1 MGFATM
7 DPVNGTIP
15 PSGSSPTPQANASIP
30 LLPVTTVDVGSELR
44 LQLQNAQYQLQLA
57 NQESNAQA
65 KALLHQA
72 NTTLLELTRP
82 LPEIVQGKTAQLLL
96 LAGEVQIKLPDA
108 LMQLAAKNGISQTA
122 LQQLAARP
130 QGYPLP
136 MLTVSQGEM
145 RFANGTSIAFPPQL
159 QLPAGEY
166 VAKVVSN
173 SQGLQL
179 QLSPINARLEVKL
192 TPVANLQTAAPAK
205 ESEQLITKPEVAQT
219 YARLIKLL
227 EQQPQSQV
235 QQTQSK
241 GESTPLR
248 ETAIDLKAGLS
259 QTVASGSKLPASAL
273 SQSTQ
278 TVDNAQLQQPKNAPL
293 PGTDKFSNQV
303 LQQATQANA
312 DKPVGTSASNK
323 VAGETAKAPEL
334 NFLQRAFNKAGAMPR
349 AEAMT
354 LEVKHNLAAELLKQ
368 LPALSP
374 VPLSELTEPS
384 QLRSELLGLTGLQ
397 LTSQQTQSQPSTQA
411 SAITTLF
418 QLLLGVRAGNQ
429 NLSVPQR
436 LKQYLEG
443 LQSRSGLQTHQLTSL
458 EKSGTLDALQ
468 QMSQAVALYQQAN
481 TDNSGQCW
489 YFMLPYYL
497 NQRNEQLEGK
507 FEHNNQDKDADKD
520 KAWQLQ
526 LKFNLGMGS
535 LLVKAQVKD
544 TKVDLQFIGSTQA
557 LISRVSNFLPPLS
570 QKLVQLGLT
579 PNELNAHVAPVPATL
594 LPGDHYLVQLKA

>member
-1 MGFATM
+1 M

-44 LQLQNAQYQLQLA
+44 LQLQNTQYQLQLA

-96 LAGEVQIKLPDA
+96 LAGEVQIELPDA

-145 RFANGTSIAFPPQL
+145 RFATGTSIAFPPQL

-192 TPVANLQTAAPAK
+192 TPVANLQPAAPTQ

-227 EQQPQSQV
+227 EQQPQSQA

-241 GESTPLR
+241 GESAPLR

-259 QTVASGSKLPASAL
+259 QTVASGSKLPASVL

-278 TVDNAQLQQPKNAPL
+278 TVDNAQLQQPKNTPL
-293 PGTDKFSNQV
+293 PGTEKISNQV
-303 LQQATQANA
+303 LQQAAQANT

-443 LQSRSGLQTHQLTSL
+443 LQSRSGLQTHQLASL

-520 KAWQLQ
+520 KTWQLQ

-557 LISRVSNFLPPLS
+557 LISRVSNFLSPLS

>member
-1 MGFATM
+1 M

-145 RFANGTSIAFPPQL
+145 RFATGTSIAFPPQL

-173 SQGLQL
+173 NQGLQL

-192 TPVANLQTAAPAK
+192 TPVANLQPAVPTQ

-227 EQQPQSQV
+227 EQQPQSQA

-241 GESTPLR
+241 GESAPLR
-248 ETAIDLKAGLS
+248 ETAVGLKAGLS
-259 QTVASGSKLPASAL
+259 QTVASDSKLPASVL

-293 PGTDKFSNQV
+293 PGTDKFSSQV
-303 LQQATQANA
+303 LQQAAQANT

-443 LQSRSGLQTHQLTSL
+443 LQSRSGLQTHQLASL

-544 TKVDLQFIGSTQA
+544 SKVDLQFIGSTQA

>member
-1 MGFATM
+1 M

-82 LPEIVQGKTAQLLL
+82 LPEIIQGKTAQLLL

-173 SQGLQL
+173 NQGLQL

-192 TPVANLQTAAPAK
+192 TPVANLQPAAPTQ

-227 EQQPQSQV
+227 EQQPQSQA

-241 GESTPLR
+241 GESAPLR
-248 ETAIDLKAGLS
+248 ETAVDLKAGLS

-443 LQSRSGLQTHQLTSL
+443 LQSRSGLQTHQLASL

-520 KAWQLQ
+520 KTWQLQ

-544 TKVDLQFIGSTQA
+544 SKVDLQFIGSTQA

>member
-1 MGFATM
+1 M

-136 MLTVSQGEM
+136 MLNVSQGEM

-192 TPVANLQTAAPAK
+192 TPVANLQPAVPTQ

-227 EQQPQSQV
+227 EQQPQSQA

-241 GESTPLR
+241 GESAPLR
-248 ETAIDLKAGLS
+248 ETAVDLKAGLS

-443 LQSRSGLQTHQLTSL
+443 LQSRSGLQTHQLASL

-520 KAWQLQ
+520 KTWQLQ

-544 TKVDLQFIGSTQA
+544 SKVDLQFIGSTQA

-579 PNELNAHVAPVPATL
+579 PNKLNAHVAPVPATL

>member
-1 MGFATM
+1 M

-136 MLTVSQGEM
+136 MLNVSQGEM

-192 TPVANLQTAAPAK
+192 TPVANLQPAAPTQ

-227 EQQPQSQV
+227 EQQPQSQA

-241 GESTPLR
+241 GESAPLR
-248 ETAIDLKAGLS
+248 ETAVDLKAGLS

-443 LQSRSGLQTHQLTSL
+443 LQSRSGLQTHQLASL

-520 KAWQLQ
+520 KTWQLQ

-544 TKVDLQFIGSTQA
+544 SKVDLQFIGSTQA

-579 PNELNAHVAPVPATL
+579 PNKLNAHVAPVPATL

>member
-1 MGFATM
+1 M

-30 LLPVTTVDVGSELR
+30 LLPVTTVDVGNELR

-173 SQGLQL
+173 NNGLQL

-192 TPVANLQTAAPAK
+192 TPVANLQPAAPTQ

-227 EQQPQSQV
+227 EQQPQSQA

-241 GESTPLR
+241 GESAPLR
-248 ETAIDLKAGLS
+248 ETAVDLKAGLS

-293 PGTDKFSNQV
+293 PGTEKFSNQA

-397 LTSQQTQSQPSTQA
+397 LTSQQTQSQPLTQA

-443 LQSRSGLQTHQLTSL
+443 LQSRSGLQTHQLASL

>member
-1 MGFATM
+1 M

-179 QLSPINARLEVKL
+179 QLSPINARLEAKL
-192 TPVANLQTAAPAK
+192 TPVANLQPAAPTQ

-227 EQQPQSQV
+227 EQQPQSQA

-241 GESTPLR
+241 GESAPLR

-259 QTVASGSKLPASAL
+259 QTVASGSKLPASVL

-293 PGTDKFSNQV
+293 PGTEKFSNQA

-443 LQSRSGLQTHQLTSL
+443 LQSRSGLQTHQLASL

-520 KAWQLQ
+520 KTWQLQ

-544 TKVDLQFIGSTQA
+544 SKVDLQFIGSTQA

>member
-1 MGFATM
+1 M

-96 LAGEVQIKLPDA
+96 LASEVQIKLPDA

-192 TPVANLQTAAPAK
+192 TPVANLQPAAPTQ

-227 EQQPQSQV
+227 EQQPQSQA

-241 GESTPLR
+241 GESAPLR

-259 QTVASGSKLPASAL
+259 QTVASGSKLPASVL

-278 TVDNAQLQQPKNAPL
+278 TVDNAQLLQPKNAPL
-293 PGTDKFSNQV
+293 PGTEKFSNQA

-443 LQSRSGLQTHQLTSL
+443 LQSRSGLQTHQLASL

-544 TKVDLQFIGSTQA
+544 SKVDLQFIGSTQA

-579 PNELNAHVAPVPATL
+579 PNKLNAHVAPVPATL

>member
-1 MGFATM
+1 M
-7 DPVNGTIP
+7 
-15 PSGSSPTPQANASIP
+15 
-30 LLPVTTVDVGSELR
+30 GSELR

-192 TPVANLQTAAPAK
+192 TPVANLQPAAPTQ

-227 EQQPQSQV
+227 EQQPQSQA

-241 GESTPLR
+241 GESAPLR
-248 ETAIDLKAGLS
+248 ETAVDLKAGLS

-397 LTSQQTQSQPSTQA
+397 LTSQQTQSQPLTQA

-443 LQSRSGLQTHQLTSL
+443 LQSRSGLQTHQLASL

-520 KAWQLQ
+520 KTWQLQ

-544 TKVDLQFIGSTQA
+544 SKVDLQFIGSTQA

>member
-1 MGFATM
+1 M

-96 LAGEVQIKLPDA
+96 LAGEVQIKLPGA

-173 SQGLQL
+173 NHGLQL

-192 TPVANLQTAAPAK
+192 TPVANLQPAAPTQ

-227 EQQPQSQV
+227 EQQPQSQA

-241 GESTPLR
+241 GESAPLR
-248 ETAIDLKAGLS
+248 ETAVDLKAGLS
-259 QTVASGSKLPASAL
+259 QTVASGSKLPASVL

-293 PGTDKFSNQV
+293 PGTDKFSSQV
-303 LQQATQANA
+303 LQQAAQANA

-397 LTSQQTQSQPSTQA
+397 LTSQQTQSQPLTQA

-443 LQSRSGLQTHQLTSL
+443 LQSRSGLQTHQLASL

-520 KAWQLQ
+520 KTWQLQ

-544 TKVDLQFIGSTQA
+544 SKVDLQFIGSTQA

-579 PNELNAHVAPVPATL
+579 PNKLNAHVAPVPATL

>member
-1 MGFATM
+1 M

-82 LPEIVQGKTAQLLL
+82 LPEIIQGKTAQLLL

-173 SQGLQL
+173 NHGLLL

-192 TPVANLQTAAPAK
+192 TPVANLQPADPTQ

-227 EQQPQSQV
+227 EQQPQSQA

-241 GESTPLR
+241 GESAPLR
-248 ETAIDLKAGLS
+248 ETAVDLKAGLS
-259 QTVASGSKLPASAL
+259 QTVASGSKLPASVL

-293 PGTDKFSNQV
+293 PGTDKFSNQA

-443 LQSRSGLQTHQLTSL
+443 LQSRSGLQTHQLASL

-520 KAWQLQ
+520 KTWQLQ

-544 TKVDLQFIGSTQA
+544 SKVDLQFIGSTQA

-579 PNELNAHVAPVPATL
+579 PNKLNAHVAPVPATL

>member
-1 MGFATM
+1 M

-173 SQGLQL
+173 NQGLQL

-192 TPVANLQTAAPAK
+192 TPVANLQPAAPTQ

-227 EQQPQSQV
+227 EQQPQSQA

-241 GESTPLR
+241 GESAPLR
-248 ETAIDLKAGLS
+248 ETAVGLKAGLS
-259 QTVASGSKLPASAL
+259 QTVASGSKLPASVL

-293 PGTDKFSNQV
+293 PGTEKFSNQA

-397 LTSQQTQSQPSTQA
+397 LTSQQTQSQPLTQA

-443 LQSRSGLQTHQLTSL
+443 LQSRSGLQTHQLASL

-520 KAWQLQ
+520 KTWQLQ

-544 TKVDLQFIGSTQA
+544 TEVDLQFIGSTQA

>member
-1 MGFATM
+1 M

-173 SQGLQL
+173 NQGLQL

-192 TPVANLQTAAPAK
+192 TPVANLQPAAPTQ

-227 EQQPQSQV
+227 EQQPQSQA

-241 GESTPLR
+241 GESAPLR
-248 ETAIDLKAGLS
+248 ETAVDLKAGLS
-259 QTVASGSKLPASAL
+259 QTVASGSKLPASVL

-293 PGTDKFSNQV
+293 PGTDKFSSQV
-303 LQQATQANA
+303 LQQAAQANT

-397 LTSQQTQSQPSTQA
+397 LTSQQTQSQPLTQA

-443 LQSRSGLQTHQLTSL
+443 LQSRSGLQTHQLASL

-520 KAWQLQ
+520 KTWQLQ

-544 TKVDLQFIGSTQA
+544 SKVDLQFIGSTQA

-579 PNELNAHVAPVPATL
+579 PNKLNAHVAPVPATL

>member
-1 MGFATM
+1 M

-192 TPVANLQTAAPAK
+192 TPVANLQPAAPTQ

-227 EQQPQSQV
+227 EQQPQSQA

-241 GESTPLR
+241 GESAPLR

-259 QTVASGSKLPASAL
+259 QTVASGSKLPASVL

-293 PGTDKFSNQV
+293 PGTEKISNQAH
-303 LQQATQANA
+303 QQATQANA

-443 LQSRSGLQTHQLTSL
+443 LQSRSGLQTHQLASL

>member
-1 MGFATM
+1 M

-192 TPVANLQTAAPAK
+192 TPVANLQPAAPTQ

-227 EQQPQSQV
+227 EQQPQSQA

-241 GESTPLR
+241 GESAPLR

-259 QTVASGSKLPASAL
+259 QTVASGSKLPASVL

-278 TVDNAQLQQPKNAPL
+278 TVDNAQLLQPKNAPL
-293 PGTDKFSNQV
+293 PGTEKFSNQA

-323 VAGETAKAPEL
+323 VAGETAKAPKL

-443 LQSRSGLQTHQLTSL
+443 LQSRSGLQTHQLASL

-520 KAWQLQ
+520 KTWQLQ

-544 TKVDLQFIGSTQA
+544 SKVDLQFIGSTQA
-557 LISRVSNFLPPLS
+557 LISRVRNFLPPLS

-579 PNELNAHVAPVPATL
+579 PNKLNAHVAPVPATL

>member
-1 MGFATM
+1 M

-82 LPEIVQGKTAQLLL
+82 LPEIVLGKTAQLLL

-173 SQGLQL
+173 NNGLQL

-192 TPVANLQTAAPAK
+192 TPVANLQPAAPTQ

-227 EQQPQSQV
+227 EQQPQSQA

-241 GESTPLR
+241 GESAPLR
-248 ETAIDLKAGLS
+248 ETAVDLKAGLS
-259 QTVASGSKLPASAL
+259 QTVASGSKLPASVL

-303 LQQATQANA
+303 LQQVTQANA

-397 LTSQQTQSQPSTQA
+397 LTSQQTQSQPSSQA

-443 LQSRSGLQTHQLTSL
+443 LQSRSGLQTHQLASL

-507 FEHNNQDKDADKD
+507 FEHNNQDKDTDKD
-520 KAWQLQ
+520 KTWQLQ

-535 LLVKAQVKD
+535 LLIKAQVKD
-544 TKVDLQFIGSTQA
+544 SKVDLQFIGSTQA

>member
-1 MGFATM
+1 M

-173 SQGLQL
+173 NQGLQL
-179 QLSPINARLEVKL
+179 QLSPINAKLEVKL
-192 TPVANLQTAAPAK
+192 TPVANLQPAAPTQ

-227 EQQPQSQV
+227 EQQPQSQA

-241 GESTPLR
+241 GESAPLR
-248 ETAIDLKAGLS
+248 ETAVDLKAGLS

-544 TKVDLQFIGSTQA
+544 SKVDLQFIGSTQA

>member
-1 MGFATM
+1 M

-192 TPVANLQTAAPAK
+192 TPVANLQPAAPTQ

-227 EQQPQSQV
+227 EQQPQSQA

-241 GESTPLR
+241 GESAPLR
-248 ETAIDLKAGLS
+248 ETAVDLKAGLS
-259 QTVASGSKLPASAL
+259 QTVASGSKLPASVL

-278 TVDNAQLQQPKNAPL
+278 TFDNAQLQQPKNAPL
-293 PGTDKFSNQV
+293 PGTDKFSNQA
-303 LQQATQANA
+303 LQQATQANT

-443 LQSRSGLQTHQLTSL
+443 LQSRSGLQTHQLASL

-544 TKVDLQFIGSTQA
+544 SKVDLQFIGSTQA

>member
-1 MGFATM
+1 M

-173 SQGLQL
+173 NNGLQL

-192 TPVANLQTAAPAK
+192 TPVANLQPAAPTQ

-227 EQQPQSQV
+227 EQQPQSQA

-241 GESTPLR
+241 GESAPLR
-248 ETAIDLKAGLS
+248 ETAVDLKAGLS
-259 QTVASGSKLPASAL
+259 QTVASGSKLPASVL

-293 PGTDKFSNQV
+293 PGTDKFSSQV
-303 LQQATQANA
+303 LQQAAQANT

-397 LTSQQTQSQPSTQA
+397 LTSQQTQSQPLTQA

-443 LQSRSGLQTHQLTSL
+443 LQSRSGLQTHQLASL

-520 KAWQLQ
+520 KTWQLQ

-544 TKVDLQFIGSTQA
+544 SKVDLQFIGSTQA

-579 PNELNAHVAPVPATL
+579 PNKLNAHVAPVPATL

>member
-1 MGFATM
+1 M

-96 LAGEVQIKLPDA
+96 LASEVQIKLPDA

-173 SQGLQL
+173 NHGLQL

-192 TPVANLQTAAPAK
+192 TPVANLQPAAPTQ

-227 EQQPQSQV
+227 EQQPQSQA

-241 GESTPLR
+241 GESAPLR
-248 ETAIDLKAGLS
+248 ETAVDLKAGLS
-259 QTVASGSKLPASAL
+259 QTVASGSKLPASVL

-293 PGTDKFSNQV
+293 PGTDKFSSQV
-303 LQQATQANA
+303 LQQAAQANT

-397 LTSQQTQSQPSTQA
+397 LTSQQTQSQPLTQA

-443 LQSRSGLQTHQLTSL
+443 LQSRSGLQTHQLASL

-520 KAWQLQ
+520 KTWQLQ

-544 TKVDLQFIGSTQA
+544 SKVDLQFIGSTQA

-579 PNELNAHVAPVPATL
+579 PNKLNAHVAPVPATL

>member
-1 MGFATM
+1 M

-96 LAGEVQIKLPDA
+96 LASEVQIKLPDA

-192 TPVANLQTAAPAK
+192 TPVANLQPAAPTQ

-227 EQQPQSQV
+227 EQQPQSQA

-241 GESTPLR
+241 GESAPLR
-248 ETAIDLKAGLS
+248 ETAVDLKAGLS

-397 LTSQQTQSQPSTQA
+397 LTSQQTQSQPLTQA

-443 LQSRSGLQTHQLTSL
+443 LQSRSGLQTHQLASL

-520 KAWQLQ
+520 KTWQLQ

-544 TKVDLQFIGSTQA
+544 SKVDLQFIGSTQA

>member
-1 MGFATM
+1 M
-7 DPVNGTIP
+7 
-15 PSGSSPTPQANASIP
+15 
-30 LLPVTTVDVGSELR
+30 GSELR

-192 TPVANLQTAAPAK
+192 TPVANLQPAAPTQ

-227 EQQPQSQV
+227 EQQPQSQA

-241 GESTPLR
+241 GESAPLR
-248 ETAIDLKAGLS
+248 ETAVDLKAGLS
-259 QTVASGSKLPASAL
+259 QTVASGSKLPASVL

-293 PGTDKFSNQV
+293 PGTEKISNQAH
-303 LQQATQANA
+303 QQATQANA

-443 LQSRSGLQTHQLTSL
+443 LQSRSGLQTHQLASL

-544 TKVDLQFIGSTQA
+544 SKVDLQFIGSTQA

-579 PNELNAHVAPVPATL
+579 PNKLNAHVAPVPATL

>member
-1 MGFATM
+1 M

-166 VAKVVSN
+166 VATVVSN
-173 SQGLQL
+173 NQGLQL

-192 TPVANLQTAAPAK
+192 TPVANLQPAAPTQ

-227 EQQPQSQV
+227 EQQPQSQA

-241 GESTPLR
+241 GESAPLR
-248 ETAIDLKAGLS
+248 ETAVGLKAGLS
-259 QTVASGSKLPASAL
+259 QTVASGSKLPASVL

-293 PGTDKFSNQV
+293 PGTEKFSNQA

-397 LTSQQTQSQPSTQA
+397 LTSQQTQSQPLTQA

-443 LQSRSGLQTHQLTSL
+443 LQSRSGLQTHQLASL

-507 FEHNNQDKDADKD
+507 FEHNNQDKDADED

>member
-1 MGFATM
+1 M

-192 TPVANLQTAAPAK
+192 TPVANLQPAAPTQ

-227 EQQPQSQV
+227 EQQPQSQA

-241 GESTPLR
+241 GESAPLR

-259 QTVASGSKLPASAL
+259 QTVASGSKLPASVL

-278 TVDNAQLQQPKNAPL
+278 TVDNAQLLQPKNTPL
-293 PGTDKFSNQV
+293 PGTEKFSNQA

-411 SAITTLF
+411 NAITTLF

-443 LQSRSGLQTHQLTSL
+443 LQSRSGLQTHQLASL

>member
-1 MGFATM
+1 M

-96 LAGEVQIKLPDA
+96 LASEVQIKLPDA

-192 TPVANLQTAAPAK
+192 TPIANLQPAAPTQ

-227 EQQPQSQV
+227 EQQPQSQA

-241 GESTPLR
+241 AESAPLR
-248 ETAIDLKAGLS
+248 ETAVDLKAGLS
-259 QTVASGSKLPASAL
+259 QTVASGSKLPASVL

-293 PGTDKFSNQV
+293 PGTEKFSNQV

-323 VAGETAKAPEL
+323 VVGETAKAPEL

-443 LQSRSGLQTHQLTSL
+443 LQSRSGLQTHQLASL

-520 KAWQLQ
+520 KTWQLQ

-544 TKVDLQFIGSTQA
+544 SKVDLQFIGSTQA

>member
-1 MGFATM
+1 M

-96 LAGEVQIKLPDA
+96 LASEVQIKLPDA

-173 SQGLQL
+173 NHGLQL

-192 TPVANLQTAAPAK
+192 TPVANLQPAAPTL

-227 EQQPQSQV
+227 EQQPQSQA

-241 GESTPLR
+241 GESAPLR
-248 ETAIDLKAGLS
+248 ETAVDLKAGLS
-259 QTVASGSKLPASAL
+259 QTVASGSKLPASVL

-293 PGTDKFSNQV
+293 PGTEKFSNQA
-303 LQQATQANA
+303 LQQATQANT

-443 LQSRSGLQTHQLTSL
+443 LQSRSGLQTHQLASL

-544 TKVDLQFIGSTQA
+544 SKVDLQFIGSTQA

>member
-1 MGFATM
+1 M

-173 SQGLQL
+173 NNGLQL

-192 TPVANLQTAAPAK
+192 TPVANLQPAAPTQ

-227 EQQPQSQV
+227 EQQPQSQA

-241 GESTPLR
+241 GESAPLR
-248 ETAIDLKAGLS
+248 ETAVDLKAGLS
-259 QTVASGSKLPASAL
+259 QTVASGSKLPASVL

-443 LQSRSGLQTHQLTSL
+443 LQSRSGLQTHQLASL

-507 FEHNNQDKDADKD
+507 FEHNNQDKDTDKD
-520 KAWQLQ
+520 KTWQLQ

-535 LLVKAQVKD
+535 LLIKAQVKD
-544 TKVDLQFIGSTQA
+544 SKVDLQFIGSTQA

>member
-96 LAGEVQIKLPDA
+96 LASEVQIKLPDA

-173 SQGLQL
+173 NHGLQL

-192 TPVANLQTAAPAK
+192 TPVANLQPAAPTQ

-227 EQQPQSQV
+227 EQQPQS
-235 QQTQSK
+235 K
-241 GESTPLR
+241 GESAPLR
-248 ETAIDLKAGLS
+248 ETAVDLKAGLS
-259 QTVASGSKLPASAL
+259 QTVASGSKLPASVL

-293 PGTDKFSNQV
+293 PGTDKFSSQV
-303 LQQATQANA
+303 LQQAAQANT

-397 LTSQQTQSQPSTQA
+397 LTSQQTQSQPLTQA

-443 LQSRSGLQTHQLTSL
+443 LQSRSGLQTHQLASL

-544 TKVDLQFIGSTQA
+544 SKVDLQFIGSTQA

>member
-1 MGFATM
+1 M

-173 SQGLQL
+173 NQGLQL

-192 TPVANLQTAAPAK
+192 TPVANLQPAAPTQ

-227 EQQPQSQV
+227 EQQPQSQA

-241 GESTPLR
+241 GESAPLR
-248 ETAIDLKAGLS
+248 ETAVGLKAGLS
-259 QTVASGSKLPASAL
+259 QTVASGSKLPASVL

-293 PGTDKFSNQV
+293 PGTEKFSNQV
-303 LQQATQANA
+303 LQQAAQANT

-397 LTSQQTQSQPSTQA
+397 LTSQQTQSQPLTQA

-443 LQSRSGLQTHQLTSL
+443 LQSRSGLQTHQLASL

-520 KAWQLQ
+520 KTWQLQ

-544 TKVDLQFIGSTQA
+544 TEVDLQFIGSTQA

>member
-1 MGFATM
+1 M

-96 LAGEVQIKLPDA
+96 LASEVQIKLPDA

-173 SQGLQL
+173 NHGLQL

-192 TPVANLQTAAPAK
+192 TPVANLQPAAPTQ

-227 EQQPQSQV
+227 EQQPQSQA

-241 GESTPLR
+241 GESAPLR
-248 ETAIDLKAGLS
+248 ETAVDLKAGLS
-259 QTVASGSKLPASAL
+259 QTVASGSKLPTSVL
-273 SQSTQ
+273 SQPTQ

-303 LQQATQANA
+303 LQQATQANT

-323 VAGETAKAPEL
+323 VAGEAAKAPEL

-397 LTSQQTQSQPSTQA
+397 LTSQQTQSQPLTQA

-443 LQSRSGLQTHQLTSL
+443 LQSRSGLQTHQLASL

-520 KAWQLQ
+520 KTWQLQ

-544 TKVDLQFIGSTQA
+544 SKVDLQFIGSTQA

>member
-1 MGFATM
+1 M

-173 SQGLQL
+173 NQGLQL

-192 TPVANLQTAAPAK
+192 TPVANLQPAAPTQ

-227 EQQPQSQV
+227 EQQPQSQA

-241 GESTPLR
+241 GESAPLR
-248 ETAIDLKAGLS
+248 ETAVGLKAGLS
-259 QTVASGSKLPASAL
+259 QTVASDSKLPASVL

-293 PGTDKFSNQV
+293 PGTEKFSNQA

-397 LTSQQTQSQPSTQA
+397 LTSQQTQSQPLTQA

-443 LQSRSGLQTHQLTSL
+443 LQSRSGLQTHQLASL

-520 KAWQLQ
+520 KTWQLQ

-544 TKVDLQFIGSTQA
+544 SKVDLQFIGSTQA

>member
-1 MGFATM
+1 M

-173 SQGLQL
+173 NNGLQL

-192 TPVANLQTAAPAK
+192 TPVANLQPAAPTQ

-227 EQQPQSQV
+227 EQQPQSQA

-241 GESTPLR
+241 GESAPLR
-248 ETAIDLKAGLS
+248 ETAVDLKAGLS
-259 QTVASGSKLPASAL
+259 QTVASGSKLPASVL

-397 LTSQQTQSQPSTQA
+397 LTSQQTQSQPLTQA

-544 TKVDLQFIGSTQA
+544 TEVDLQFIGSTQA

>member
-1 MGFATM
+1 M

-96 LAGEVQIKLPDA
+96 LASEVQIKLPDA

-173 SQGLQL
+173 NQGLQL

-192 TPVANLQTAAPAK
+192 TPVANLQPAAPTQ

-227 EQQPQSQV
+227 EQQPQSQA

-241 GESTPLR
+241 GESAPLR
-248 ETAIDLKAGLS
+248 ETAVGLKAGLS
-259 QTVASGSKLPASAL
+259 QTVASGSKLPASVL

-293 PGTDKFSNQV
+293 PGTEKFSNQA

-397 LTSQQTQSQPSTQA
+397 LTSQQTQSQPLTQA

-443 LQSRSGLQTHQLTSL
+443 LQSRSGLQTHQLASL

>member
-1 MGFATM
+1 M

-192 TPVANLQTAAPAK
+192 TPVANLQPAAPTQ

-227 EQQPQSQV
+227 EQQPQSQA

-241 GESTPLR
+241 GESAPLR

-259 QTVASGSKLPASAL
+259 QTVASGSKLPASVL

-293 PGTDKFSNQV
+293 PGTEKISNQAH
-303 LQQATQANA
+303 QQATQANA

-443 LQSRSGLQTHQLTSL
+443 LQSRSGLQTHQLASL

-544 TKVDLQFIGSTQA
+544 SKVDLQFIGSTQA
-557 LISRVSNFLPPLS
+557 LISRVSNFLSPLS

>member
-1 MGFATM
+1 M

-192 TPVANLQTAAPAK
+192 TPVANLQPAAPTQ

-227 EQQPQSQV
+227 EQQPQSQA

-241 GESTPLR
+241 GESAPLR
-248 ETAIDLKAGLS
+248 ETAVDLKAGLS
-259 QTVASGSKLPASAL
+259 QTVASGSKLPASVL

-293 PGTDKFSNQV
+293 PGTEKISNQAH
-303 LQQATQANA
+303 QQATQANA

-443 LQSRSGLQTHQLTSL
+443 LQSRSGLQTHQLASL

>member
-1 MGFATM
+1 M

-192 TPVANLQTAAPAK
+192 TPVANLQPAAPTQ

-227 EQQPQSQV
+227 EQQPQSQA

-241 GESTPLR
+241 GESAPLR
-248 ETAIDLKAGLS
+248 ETAVDLKAGLS
-259 QTVASGSKLPASAL
+259 QTVASGSKLPASVL

-312 DKPVGTSASNK
+312 DKPIGTSASNK

-397 LTSQQTQSQPSTQA
+397 LTSQQTQSQPLTQA

-443 LQSRSGLQTHQLTSL
+443 LQSRSGLQTHQLASL

-520 KAWQLQ
+520 KTWQLQ